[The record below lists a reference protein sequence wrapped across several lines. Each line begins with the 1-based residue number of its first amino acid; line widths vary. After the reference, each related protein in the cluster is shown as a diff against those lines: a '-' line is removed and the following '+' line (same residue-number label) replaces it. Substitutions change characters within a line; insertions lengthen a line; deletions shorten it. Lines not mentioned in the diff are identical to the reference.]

1 MPSGTSQGVRPDFD
15 PDEHSQR
22 EMHLARAQ
30 GDAYGGALEYL
41 ASTLAL
47 DAREERGG
55 DYWIG
60 YSVEAAQGAYEWVG
74 GELVWQE
81 PADDVLRV
89 SVSVR
94 DAGDGRFVPT
104 ARVLVTLVD
113 PGGHEEGPCEQ
124 PLLWDPMIYRYG
136 RNWAM
141 PGDGTYQLRVRVEP
155 PLFARNDRVNGNRF
169 IAATEVEFAPV
180 INRRDAG

>member
-1 MPSGTSQGVRPDFD
+1 MRPDFD
-15 PDEHSQR
+15 PDEQSQR

-30 GDAYGGALEYL
+30 GDAYVGALEYL

-47 DAREERGG
+47 DAGEGRGG

-60 YSVEAAQGAYEWVG
+60 YFVEAAHGAYEWVG

-81 PADDVLRV
+81 PADETLRV
-89 SVSVR
+89 AVSVR

-104 ARVLVTLVD
+104 ARVFVTLID
-113 PGGHEEGPCEQ
+113 PSGREDGPHEQ

-136 RNWAM
+136 RNWTVLS
-141 PGDGTYQLRVRVEP
+141 DGEYQLRVRVDP

-169 IAATEVEFAPV
+169 TAPAEIEFAPV
-180 INRRDAG
+180 TIRR